1 MAGLSADAL
10 DLSSERWEDI
20 ERYNSCLARLFDRR
34 KPAVVV
40 EEPLVKSNTAWK
52 CAVLQQALL
61 YRVTMLAN
69 GCAREWNSGN
79 IVCSLLCGRAL
90 LETVALSL
98 FIGDELKALAKVA
111 DVVSIDNF
119 LNERLFATRDKAI
132 IGEGLGHRARSVLA
146 YIDRLD
152 KMMKGTEVRD
162 TYEFM
167 SEWCHPNG
175 SGLLFT
181 YGEIDGSTGT
191 VTFSEA
197 SPKVKG
203 VQGHVVTCFMLI
215 LFMEPLLTSFDEL
228 IPLIAQQAADSGL
241 PNARP

>member
-1 MAGLSADAL
+1 MAGFKTDAL
-10 DLSSERWEDI
+10 DLSSEKREDI
-20 ERYNSCLARLFDRR
+20 ERYNACLDRLICRR

-40 EEPLVKSNTAWK
+40 EGLLVKSKTAWK

-69 GCAREWNSGN
+69 GCAAEWNSGN

-90 LETVALSL
+90 LETIALSVY
-98 FIGDELKALAKVA
+98 IRDELQTLVDAAEVFP
-111 DVVSIDNF
+111 IDNF
-119 LNERLFATRDKAI
+119 LSEHLFATRNEAI
-132 IGEGLGHRARSVLA
+132 IGDGFGHRARSVLA
-146 YIDRLD
+146 YIDKLD
-152 KMMKGTEVRD
+152 KKLENAGVRE

-181 YGEIDGSTGT
+181 YGEIDKPTGT

-197 SPKVKG
+197 TPRVRG
-203 VQGHVVTCFMLI
+203 IQGHVVTCFMMI
-215 LFMEPLLTSFDEL
+215 GFMEPVLNSLDEL
-228 IPLIAQQAADSGL
+228 IPLISHLNADD
-241 PNARP
+241 